1 MARVWPIDDK
11 VWSEPFLQD
20 NWPFEVACIYQDK
33 VFLPLLFLM
42 QVVYGC
48 CVEAMIEATTTGG
61 GRWCVVKPAEPFG
74 PSDTAGP
81 SGWAELGSAAG
92 VYHR

>member
-1 MARVWPIDDK
+1 MARVWAIDK
-11 VWSEPFLQD
+11 VWSEPFYKTI
-20 NWPFEVACIYQDK
+20 NHYEVAYQDK

-42 QVVYGC
+42 QVMYGC
-48 CVEAMIEATTTGG
+48 CVEAMIEATTGSG